1 MPLST
6 TCDGLLQPSL
16 LTASISP
23 MVPPL
28 PNPHHLAEA
37 DQGSPATPD
46 HEGVPK
52 YSPKPLSAGP
62 PEEVCDREQ
71 SPQCPLDGSAQM
83 LNTEISSNLA
93 SPPAIPLFIVCSARG
108 CPRFSSMQPPH
119 GAAQESGFTP
129 LCLLATHNTTG
140 FVLNFSLELVFHITR
155 RLGIGK
161 HYRRVGVL
169 KRPGGG
175 KPPFQNPA
183 LQSNAGSS

>member
-28 PNPHHLAEA
+28 PSPHHLAEA

-83 LNTEISSNLA
+83 LNTETSSNLA
-93 SPPAIPLFIVCSARG
+93 SPPAIPLFFCAFSEGLPTIFINAAPTRCCTGVRVHTAVSSSHTQHHRI
-108 CPRFSSMQPPH
+108 CPKF
-119 GAAQESGFTP
+119 
-129 LCLLATHNTTG
+129 
-140 FVLNFSLELVFHITR
+140 
-155 RLGIGK
+155 
-161 HYRRVGVL
+161 
-169 KRPGGG
+169 
-175 KPPFQNPA
+175 
-183 LQSNAGSS
+183 